1 MHHIIKPILQS
12 DLSFFDFENVF
23 LQKGWKPRQKYDNP
37 LLCFDSSPMNGLFLN
52 ARGQNVGFLWYF
64 FQINFRWGR
73 GTSSGAGIWKKF
85 SKGTSFLGGLGIF
98 GRKNISLV
106 EMNNVIVNL
115 VIFAKKLR

>member
-1 MHHIIKPILQS
+1 MHHIIKSILQS
-12 DLSFFDFENVF
+12 DLSFSDFENVF

-73 GTSSGAGIWKKF
+73 GTSSGAGIWKKK
-85 SKGTSFLGGLGIF
+85 SQKGRPF
-98 GRKNISLV
+98 
-106 EMNNVIVNL
+106 
-115 VIFAKKLR
+115 